1 MIGVDFG
8 GTRIKAGLVDG
19 GAIAKSEAIP
29 TRGSPPEVLDA
40 IAALVRSL
48 DDKPTQVGVAI
59 PGECDDAGR
68 CYRLPNVPG
77 FEDVAIGAELE
88 KRLGCRVAVEN
99 DATTAALGEL
109 AFGHGYASFLMVT
122 LGTGIGG
129 GLVVERRVRR
139 GKNGFGGEIGHVP
152 IDRRDD
158 APKCGCGLRGCVEA
172 FAGTAAL
179 LARFRE
185 LGGDA
190 SSESAPTAFGG
201 SVTPRDIARAAHDG
215 DERARRVFDDM
226 GDALGFMLT
235 SVQNV
240 LDLDAIVFS
249 GGISAS
255 FDLIEPSLRRR
266 LRARAHAK
274 PLGEVLLQVSPL
286 ADRAGIVGAAH
297 LLSRPESPWYEAAP
311 PWKPKS

>member
-1 MIGVDFG
+1 MCSRMPNLVGVDFG
-8 GTRIKAGLVDG
+8 GTRIKAGVVDG
-19 GAIAKSEAIP
+19 GAIVKSEAIA
-29 TRGSPPEVLDA
+29 TRGSPSEVLDA
-40 IAALVRSL
+40 IAALVKSL
-48 DDKPTQVGVAI
+48 EPTAKQVGVAI
-59 PGECDDAGR
+59 PGECDDRGR
-68 CYRLPNVPG
+68 CYRLPNVHG
-77 FEDVAIGAELE
+77 FEGVSIGEELGA
-88 KRLGCRVAVEN
+88 RLGCRVAVEN
-99 DATTAALGEL
+99 DATSAALGEL
-109 AFGHGYASFLMVT
+109 AFGHGRASFLMVT
-122 LGTGIGG
+122 LGTGVGG
-129 GLVVERRVRR
+129 GVVIDRRVRR
-139 GKNGFGGEIGHVP
+139 GANGFGGEIGHVP

-172 FAGTAAL
+172 FAGTAAI

-190 SSESAPTAFGG
+190 KE
-201 SVTPRDIARAAHDG
+201 PRDLAKAARDG
-215 DERARRVFDDM
+215 DANARRVWNEM

-255 FDLIEPSLRRR
+255 FDLIEPSLRER

-274 PLGEVLLQVSPL
+274 PLGDIPLLVSPL
-286 ADRAGIVGAAH
+286 ANQAGIVGAAH

-311 PWKPKS
+311 

>member
-1 MIGVDFG
+1 
-8 GTRIKAGLVDG
+8 VDG

-29 TRGSPPEVLDA
+29 TRGSPREVLDA
-40 IAALVRSL
+40 IAGLVKSL

-59 PGECDDAGR
+59 PGECDDSGR

-88 KRLGCRVAVEN
+88 KRIGCRVAVEN

-109 AFGHGYASFLMVT
+109 AFGHGHASFLMVT

-179 LARFRE
+179 LAHFRE

-190 SSESAPTAFGG
+190 KE
-201 SVTPRDIARAAHDG
+201 PRDIARAAHDG
-215 DERARRVFDDM
+215 DERARRVFEDM

-255 FDLIEPSLRRR
+255 FDLVEPSLRRR